1 MGRDLTASELIKVE
15 PILDAAS
22 ELFRRRSGQTFTTG
36 TSTVRLKVNG
46 GRVYLPQVPVTTVT
60 SVVDDDAVA
69 VTHTL
74 AGQWI
79 TLDVYSTSADSA
91 SFVTVVYAHGGTVP
105 DLVRTT
111 IADLARKVL
120 SIDDRASTGLSQFAH
135 TEGPFTDSGTYAA
148 WAVGG
153 QTMLSPTDA
162 ALADSYRVKVP
173 TVWVAAP

>member
-1 MGRDLTASELIKVE
+1 MGRDLTAVEIIKVE

-60 SVVDDDAVA
+60 SVVDDGGVA
-69 VTHTL
+69 VTYAL
-74 AGQWI
+74 AGQWL
-79 TLDVYSTSADSA
+79 TLDAYSTSADSA
-91 SFVTVVYAHGGTVP
+91 SFVTVDYAHGGTVP
-105 DLVRTT
+105 ELVRLT

-120 SIDDRASTGLSQFAH
+120 SVDDRAHTGISQFAH
-135 TEGPFTDSGTYAA
+135 SEGPYADSGTYAS

-153 QTMLSPTDA
+153 QTMLSPADA
-162 ALADSYRVKVP
+162 AIADSYRVKVP
-173 TVWVAAP
+173 TIWVAAP